1 MRRASSK
8 SPSVR
13 PPSLC
18 VVIVTV
24 TVFHEISRSGWWFI
38 SSASGVSRFTNSTEP
53 LKSPLSNC
61 FTIASPDR
69 SQPSRPARRSSIS
82 SSLRRAILV
91 SVRIASLVPSA
102 TEMLFALGLGD
113 SVAAVTHECD
123 YPPGAEQL
131 PHLTRSV
138 IPEGLDAAEV
148 DRAVRDRTSRGES
161 LYELDE
167 AALDELDVDLIVT
180 QQVCEV
186 CAVSFDD
193 VRAVAERLPSQPQV
207 ISLDPSTLGEVL
219 ADVPRLAEA
228 AGVPEAGEQL
238 AAEAGERLEAVERA
252 VEGARRPRV
261 AALEWLD
268 PIYIGGHWVPQM
280 IELAGGEDLLGLPGE
295 KSRTAEW
302 RELEETAPEVVVSM
316 PCGYYA
322 EQAAA
327 ETMRWRRHLG
337 LLGARVIA
345 VDAAAYFSRPGP
357 RLVDGVELLGHLLHP
372 ELVPAPPSRRSIEL
386 DLGRPAAVG

>member
-1 MRRASSK
+1 
-8 SPSVR
+8 
-13 PPSLC
+13 
-18 VVIVTV
+18 
-24 TVFHEISRSGWWFI
+24 
-38 SSASGVSRFTNSTEP
+38 
-53 LKSPLSNC
+53 
-61 FTIASPDR
+61 
-69 SQPSRPARRSSIS
+69 
-82 SSLRRAILV
+82 
-91 SVRIASLVPSA
+91 
-102 TEMLFALGLGD
+102 MLFALGLGD

-123 YPPGAEQL
+123 YPAGAEQL

-138 IPEGLDAAEV
+138 IPEGLDAPEI
-148 DRAVRDRTSRGES
+148 DRAVRERTSRGES

-167 AALDELDVDLIVT
+167 YALAELDVDLIVT

-228 AGVPEAGEQL
+228 AGVPEAGERL
-238 AAEAGERLEAVERA
+238 TAEAGERLEAVERA

-280 IELAGGEDLLGLPGE
+280 IELAGGEDMLGLPGE

-302 RELEETAPEVVVSM
+302 GELEDTAPEVVISM

-337 LLGARVIA
+337 LLGARVFA

-357 RLVDGVELLGHLLHP
+357 RLVEGVELLGHLLHP
-372 ELVPAPPSRRSIEL
+372 ELVPAPPSRRSIAL
-386 DLGRPAAVG
+386 DLGRPAAV

>member
-1 MRRASSK
+1 
-8 SPSVR
+8 
-13 PPSLC
+13 
-18 VVIVTV
+18 
-24 TVFHEISRSGWWFI
+24 
-38 SSASGVSRFTNSTEP
+38 
-53 LKSPLSNC
+53 
-61 FTIASPDR
+61 
-69 SQPSRPARRSSIS
+69 
-82 SSLRRAILV
+82 
-91 SVRIASLVPSA
+91 
-102 TEMLFALGLGD
+102 MLFALGLGD

-138 IPEGLDAAEV
+138 IPEGLDAAEI

-386 DLGRPAAVG
+386 DLGRPAAV

>member
-1 MRRASSK
+1 M
-8 SPSVR
+8 
-13 PPSLC
+13 
-18 VVIVTV
+18 
-24 TVFHEISRSGWWFI
+24 
-38 SSASGVSRFTNSTEP
+38 
-53 LKSPLSNC
+53 
-61 FTIASPDR
+61 
-69 SQPSRPARRSSIS
+69 
-82 SSLRRAILV
+82 LV

-113 SVAAVTHECD
+113 RVAAVTHECD

-138 IPEGLDAAEV
+138 IPEGLEAAQIDAA
-148 DRAVRDRTSRGES
+148 VRERTGRGEA

-167 AALDELDVDLIVT
+167 TTLESLDVDLIVT
-180 QQVCEV
+180 QAVCEV

-193 VRAVAERLPSQPQV
+193 VQAVAERLPTHPEV

-219 ADVPRLAEA
+219 ADVPRLAAA
-228 AGVPEAGEQL
+228 AGADEAGAEL
-238 AAEAGERLEAVERA
+238 AAESGGRIEAVARA
-252 VEGARRPRV
+252 VDGATRPRV

-268 PIYIGGHWVPQM
+268 PLYVGGHWVPQM
-280 IELAGGEDLLGLPGE
+280 IDLAGGEDLLGQPGE

-302 RELEETAPEVVVSM
+302 AELEAVAPEVIVSM

-327 ETMRWRRHLG
+327 ETMKQRDRLAR
-337 LLGARVIA
+337 LGAKVFA

-357 RLVDGVELLGHLLHP
+357 RLVEGVELLGHLLHP
-372 ELVPAPPSRRSIEL
+372 ELVPAPATRRSIEI
-386 DLGRPAAVG
+386 DLSA